1 MTISPKFLGGLV
13 LTASDQDIV
22 VASLATTVRISS
34 IIISNGTTGGSLT
47 IKFYDSSTTTTRI
60 LANAIT
66 LTASTQLKLT
76 EPIFLEENDKLI
88 ASATTTTDAQIS
100 VFGLV
105 TPSVLLNRSGHIIQN
120 EGSNLTQRTNLNF
133 IGSLVSATDDNIND
147 QTDVTIDFLSTEI
160 TGKTLVTVAPTDN
173 LLITDASDSNN
184 LKRIVASDLINLS
197 SDTNPTLSN
206 NLNIGSYAIVDTN
219 SNEFLKFSS
228 TASAVNEFTI
238 TNNSTGN
245 SPKLSVTGNDT
256 NIGLTIEAKG
266 SGVITFN
273 SPVNFTKTQDMGL
286 VNVGSGVNFDQS
298 LGNVFTRDAVNG
310 TVTFTVSNVT
320 TSYHIFTLLFTY
332 TSGTINWFS
341 GITWDG
347 GSQPTLTGG
356 KIYEFTFKTYN
367 GGTNWYGAISFNN

>member
-22 VASLATTVRISS
+22 VASSGTTARISS
-34 IIISNGTTGGSLT
+34 IIVSNGTTGGSLT
-47 IKFYDSSTTTTRI
+47 IKFYDSSSTNTRI
-60 LANAIT
+60 LANTIT
-66 LTASTQLKLT
+66 LSANTQLKLT

-88 ASATTTTDAQIS
+88 ASASTTTDAQIS

-133 IGSLVSATDDNIND
+133 IGSLVNATDDSIND

-245 SPKLSVTGNDT
+245 SPKLSASGNDT

-266 SGVITFN
+266 SGIITVN
-273 SPVNFTKTQDMGL
+273 SPVNFTKTQDMVL

-332 TSGTINWFS
+332 TSGTVNWFS

-347 GSQPTLTGG
+347 STTPTLTGG